1 MISQDILKDAQN
13 LIGDDRQK
21 DYGDKVTNHTN
32 IAALWSIFLRKK
44 VTPHDAAV
52 CMALV
57 KVARLMHQ
65 HKKDSYIDMAA
76 YAAIAGE
83 IEARNTTKDKSFE
96 SEGERRGAET
106 EKHIKSL
113 NKTPSEEL
121 QDELE
126 PIPCPHN

>member
-1 MISQDILKDAQN
+1 MISQDILKEAQN
-13 LIGDDRQK
+13 LIGADRQK

-32 IAALWSIFLRKK
+32 IAALWSIFLRKE

-83 IEARNTTKDKSFE
+83 IEARSETKDKSFE
-96 SEGERRGAET
+96 SEGERRSRIGAE
-106 EKHIKSL
+106 HIKSL

-121 QDELE
+121 QDKLE

>member
-1 MISQDILKDAQN
+1 MISQEILKEAQD
-13 LIGDDRQK
+13 LIGADRQN
-21 DYGDKVTNHTN
+21 DYGDKLTNHTN
-32 IAALWSIFLRKK
+32 IAALWSIFLRKE

-83 IEARNTTKDKSFE
+83 IEARTDKDKSFE
-96 SEGERRGAET
+96 SEGERRGRITKEYV
-106 EKHIKSL
+106 KSL

>member
-1 MISQDILKDAQN
+1 MISKDILKEAQN
-13 LIGDDRQK
+13 LIGTDRHK
-21 DYGDKVTNHTN
+21 DYGDKVTNHKN
-32 IAALWSIFLRKK
+32 IAALWSIFLQTKITAHN
-44 VTPHDAAV
+44 VAV

-83 IEARNTTKDKSFE
+83 IEARSEKKDQSFE
-96 SEGERRGAET
+96 SEGERRGRKT
-106 EKHIKSL
+106 EEYIKSL
-113 NKTPSEEL
+113 NRTPSEEL

>member
-1 MISQDILKDAQN
+1 MISQDLLKEAKN
-13 LIGDDRQK
+13 LIGADRQK
-21 DYGDKVTNHTN
+21 DYGDKLTNHTN
-32 IAALWSIFLRKK
+32 IAALWSIFLQTKISS
-44 VTPHDAAV
+44 HDAAV

-83 IEARNTTKDKSFE
+83 IEARTGKDKSFE
-96 SEGERRGAET
+96 SEGERRGRET

-113 NKTPSEEL
+113 NK
-121 QDELE
+121 
-126 PIPCPHN
+126 CPHN

>member
-1 MISQDILKDAQN
+1 MTCKEILTEAKK
-13 LIGDDRQK
+13 LIGGNRHK
-21 DYGDKVTNHTN
+21 DYGDKLTNHQN

-83 IEARNTTKDKSFE
+83 IEARTDKDKSFE
-96 SEGERRGAET
+96 SEGERRGRITA
-106 EKHIKSL
+106 KHIKSL
-113 NKTPSEEL
+113 NK
-121 QDELE
+121 
-126 PIPCPHN
+126 CPHN